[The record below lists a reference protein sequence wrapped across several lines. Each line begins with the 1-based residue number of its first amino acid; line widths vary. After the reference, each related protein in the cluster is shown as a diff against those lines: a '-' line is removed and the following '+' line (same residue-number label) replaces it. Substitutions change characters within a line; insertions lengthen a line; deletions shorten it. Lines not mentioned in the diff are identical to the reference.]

1 MCDEQHIADN
11 EVLTQILDLQCH
23 LVKYGYYD
31 NQKNVDDVCCQVKVK
46 AREGSGDINYPV
58 PVLGITPR
66 DYKVFI
72 QLDRQTEG

>member
-31 NQKNVDDVCCQVKVK
+31 NQKNVDDVLVPLFELLDGMSDKSSKSGESIFLLLYNCCII
-46 AREGSGDINYPV
+46 SPL
-58 PVLGITPR
+58 PSS
-66 DYKVFI
+66 
-72 QLDRQTEG
+72 

>member
-31 NQKNVDDVCCQVKVK
+31 NQKNVDDVLVPLFKLLDGTSDK
-46 AREGSGDINYPV
+46 SGESIFLLLY
-58 PVLGITPR
+58 I
-66 DYKVFI
+66 
-72 QLDRQTEG
+72 